1 MAEQRYMIAQK
12 ETEMLLCLRELM
24 SADIY
29 APNSYFDGDRILK
42 QSEGFGKAGYDIPF
56 KTFWI
61 PIELGEKQM
70 DPDSKEAEKYKIN
83 LDPDAYLKSQLRG
96 VFQNKNF
103 VKEYY

>member
-1 MAEQRYMIAQK
+1 
-12 ETEMLLCLRELM
+12 
-24 SADIY
+24 
-29 APNSYFDGDRILK
+29 
-42 QSEGFGKAGYDIPF
+42 
-56 KTFWI
+56 
-61 PIELGEKQM
+61 M